1 MTKRYFY
8 PFAIFTIIA
17 LLFVQ
22 CNQSNKITLS
32 KSQLQDKIKG
42 AWAGQTL
49 GCTYGGPTE
58 FRYCGMVMNDTLP
71 IPWSDKEME
80 NWYNNAPGLYDD
92 IYVDLTFVDVF
103 EKYGLDAPADS
114 FALAFVRAGFPLCHA
129 NQMARYNL
137 RRGMMP
143 PACGHWKNN
152 PHADCIDFQIEADFA
167 GIMAPGMPNTAAEIC
182 DKIGHI
188 MSYGDGWYGGVYV
201 AAMYS
206 LAFVSNDINY
216 VVSEALK
223 TIPQQ
228 SLFYQCMNDV
238 ILWHKQYPNDW
249 KQTWQ
254 ELEKKWGT
262 NDTWCPDG
270 INWAFNIESKVN
282 AAYIIMGLLYGQ
294 GDFRKTVDISTRC
307 GQDSDCNPASSG
319 GILGTMLGYSNIPDE
334 FKSNLPAVEDR
345 PFSHTHISLNK
356 AYELSMKHATK
367 LITKHNGSS
376 DNENISIACQ
386 QPVPVRFEQS
396 FEGLELAG
404 TADIS
409 QSITSFKSL
418 DFEGTGLVIKGAVK
432 GEIDTSYVAE
442 VEIILNGTPV
452 ETVQLP
458 LFFDHRK
465 HEIFYNYE
473 LPKAKYQLTCK
484 WLNPVQGAD
493 VWLAGA
499 VFYTEGKK
507 N

>member
-1 MTKRYFY
+1 MTKKCFY
-8 PFAIFTIIA
+8 PLAILTIIS

-22 CNQSNKITLS
+22 CSQSNKITLS

-58 FRYCGMVMNDTLP
+58 FHYCGMTMHDTLP

-80 NWYNNAPGLYDD
+80 KWYNNAPGLYDD

-103 EKYGLDAPADS
+103 EKYGLEAPVDS
-114 FALAFVRAGFPLCHA
+114 FASAFVRAGFPLCHA

-137 RRGMMP
+137 RRGMKA

-167 GIMAPGMPNTAAEIC
+167 GIMAPGMPNTASEIC

-206 LAFVSNDINY
+206 LAFVSNDINHI
-216 VVSEALK
+216 VTEALK

-238 ILWHKQYPNDW
+238 ILWHKQYPTDW

-254 ELEKKWGT
+254 ELEKKWGS

-319 GILGTMLGYSNIPDE
+319 GILGTMLGYSNLPDE

-356 AYELSMKHATK
+356 AYELSMKHATE
-367 LITKHNGSS
+367 LITKHNGSV
-376 DNENISIACQ
+376 DNENISIAYQ
-386 QPVPVRFEQS
+386 EPVPVRFEQS
-396 FEGLELAG
+396 FEGIELAG
-404 TADIS
+404 TADIN
-409 QSITSFKSL
+409 QSITTFDSL
-418 DFEGTGLVIKGAVK
+418 EFEGTGLVIKGAVK

-452 ETVQLP
+452 ETVHLP

-473 LPKAKYQLTCK
+473 LPKAKYQVTCK

-499 VFYTEGKK
+499 VFYTEKK